1 MEMTLQLCRTPKG
14 HDELFNQGH
23 SLRPRLRQV
32 LFSVGNGISFGELC
46 AKLPHCSELE
56 AMVNDLLTNGFIQA
70 LRGAKPAA
78 ASAPA
83 TRVHAGAPGA
93 PARLGE
99 ARDYVLETMRAL
111 VGTKSPAYKQMSE
124 AQDLDG
130 FAAALVMCRRVVAA
144 VASPHQAD
152 ELEAGAAKFL
162 N

>member
-1 MEMTLQLCRTPKG
+1 MEMAMQLSRTPKG
-14 HDELFNQGH
+14 YDELFSQGH

-32 LFSVGNGISFGELC
+32 LFSIGNGISFAELC
-46 AKLPHCSELE
+46 AKMPHCTELE
-56 AMVNDLLTNGFIQA
+56 AMVNDLLSNGFVQV
-70 LRGAKPAA
+70 LRGAKSAGGAPPAQASAA
-78 ASAPA
+78 A
-83 TRVHAGAPGA
+83 A

-99 ARDYVLETMRAL
+99 AREYVLENMRAL

-124 AQDLDG
+124 VRDLEG

-152 ELEAGAAKFL
+152 ELESGAAKLL

>member
-1 MEMTLQLCRTPKG
+1 MEMVMQLSRTPKG

-23 SLRPRLRQV
+23 SLRPRMRQV
-32 LFSVGNGISFGELC
+32 LFSIGNGISFAELC
-46 AKLPHCSELE
+46 AKMPHCTELE
-56 AMVNDLLTNGFIQA
+56 AMVNDLLSNGFIQT

-78 ASAPA
+78 AAPA
-83 TRVHAGAPGA
+83 VAAVA
-93 PARLGE
+93 PARLGG

-124 AQDLDG
+124 VQDIEG